1 MKTEKEITEQKQSD
15 LQFITS
21 AVTSELH
28 DIAYLKYFDVWENNG
43 GMRWFF
49 DECVEITHK
58 VMLTE
63 GSPYL
68 KWLEVWKVNTD
79 KYCVSFSEVTGET
92 CFDWYHMNEARKEFK
107 SRYKKDKCNKEQIS
121 EKIGYLINSFEV
133 KANRDEVMDMA
144 LVFANKQREKDDLN
158 KIVKDLRKIN
168 ANADTMDK
176 ISKRLGIGLSNNL
189 YLDINFGNP

>member
-1 MKTEKEITEQKQSD
+1 MKTEKEITEQKQYD

-28 DIAYLKYFDVWENNG
+28 DIAYLNYFDVWENNG
-43 GMRWFF
+43 GMGWFF

-144 LVFANKQREKDDLN
+144 LVFANKQRVQELIN
-158 KIVKDLRKIN
+158 KAL
-168 ANADTMDK
+168 
-176 ISKRLGIGLSNNL
+176 SKT
-189 YLDINFGNP
+189 

>member
-28 DIAYLKYFDVWENNG
+28 DIAYLNYFDAWENNG
-43 GMRWFF
+43 GMGWFF
-49 DECVEITHK
+49 TECVEITHK
-58 VMLTE
+58 VMFKE

-79 KYCVSFSEVTGET
+79 KYCESFSEVTGET
-92 CFDWYHMNEARKEFK
+92 CFDWYHMNEARKEFE
-107 SRYKKDKCNKEQIS
+107 SRYKKDECTKEQIS

-133 KANRDEVMDMA
+133 KADRDEVMDMA

-158 KIVKDLRKIN
+158 KIVQDLRKIN

-176 ISKRLGIGLSNNL
+176 ISKRLGINKEDE
-189 YLDINFGNP
+189 YTWR